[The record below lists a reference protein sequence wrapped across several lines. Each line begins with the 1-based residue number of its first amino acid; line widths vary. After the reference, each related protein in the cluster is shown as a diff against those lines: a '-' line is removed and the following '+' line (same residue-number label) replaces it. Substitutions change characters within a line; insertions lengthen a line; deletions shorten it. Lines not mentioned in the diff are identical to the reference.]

1 MFVGNNLKNNIIH
14 FSILF
19 ISVLFVEVVNP
30 KIDLGLIKE
39 GTKKKVEFKVKNQSD
54 RPIKI
59 YSVSR
64 SCSCTAPSYP
74 NTIPPKSS
82 VDIVID
88 FDSKGI
94 KGSFERNIV
103 LVMQDS
109 IKYHRLQIVGKV
121 E

>member
-1 MFVGNNLKNNIIH
+1 MNYLIFFI
-14 FSILF
+14 SILF
-19 ISVLFVEVVNP
+19 IEVVNP

-39 GTKKKVEFKVKNQSD
+39 GAKRKVEFKVKNRSD
-54 RPIKI
+54 KPIKI
-59 YSVSR
+59 YSVST

-74 NTIPPKSS
+74 STIPPKSS